1 MPDTTRENIYHPP
14 LEVFKEKAAQG
25 NLVPVYR
32 ELLADLLT
40 PVSAFM
46 RVDTGDYSFLL
57 ESVQGGE
64 KWARYS
70 FLGSGPSTVVY
81 TRGGKG
87 YVRRGGA
94 PARSTR

>member
-1 MPDTTRENIYHPP
+1 MGAKMFYPDIETFR
-14 LEVFKEKAAQG
+14 KKAQKG
-25 NLVPVYR
+25 NLVPVYK
-32 ELLADLLT
+32 ELLADMLT

-70 FLGSGPSTVVY
+70 FL
-81 TRGGKG
+81 
-87 YVRRGGA
+87 
-94 PARSTR
+94 